1 MSDTKHEIL
10 GVPKESGIP
19 FHYQSAKIMSSDT
32 TGTLS
37 EPRWHEELEIKL
49 FLSGHAEII
58 VGADLFIAG
67 PGDITVINPCQL
79 HGTKPAGDEDAVY
92 HLLMIPCDPAV
103 PGLDRHLKNLMSGRV
118 IIDNHITR
126 DTETADSISSLISEL
141 ENGDDTGDAFVYGY
155 LSLLIGRLI
164 RYHSKESGARNENIV
179 KYSDVLRPALTEIG
193 TRYYTNITLGE
204 LAESCGLSVAHFSR
218 LFRLVTGHTMT
229 EYLMRIRISKA
240 MTLLKS
246 QDVSV
251 SDAAAE
257 VGYTDPAY
265 FSRVF
270 RAVTGLPPRE
280 WIRQMTAEKE
290 SK

>member
-79 HGTKPAGDEDAVY
+79 HGTKPAGDEDAIY

-103 PGLDRHLKNLMSGRV
+103 PGLDRHLKNLMSGMV
-118 IIDNHITR
+118 IIEGKKS
-126 DTETADSISSLISEL
+126 TEFGIGSGTADLVKCILLDEKRIIPVSACLMGEYGETGVHCGVPCRIG
-141 ENGDDTGDAFVYGY
+141 ENGLEEIIQLP
-155 LSLLIGRLI
+155 LSEAEQTELHASYEII
-164 RYHSKESGARNENIV
+164 R
-179 KYSDVLRPALTEIG
+179 KYIRMAEEI
-193 TRYYTNITLGE
+193 
-204 LAESCGLSVAHFSR
+204 
-218 LFRLVTGHTMT
+218 
-229 EYLMRIRISKA
+229 
-240 MTLLKS
+240 
-246 QDVSV
+246 
-251 SDAAAE
+251 
-257 VGYTDPAY
+257 
-265 FSRVF
+265 
-270 RAVTGLPPRE
+270 
-280 WIRQMTAEKE
+280 
-290 SK
+290 